1 MKKLLII
8 IVCLVA
14 LKAQAQED
22 VNIAYVDS
30 LFGQLPEVM
39 VKGERPIVKVQQ
51 GKLVYDMLRL
61 LEQQPVSNAYEAL
74 KELPG
79 VMEQQGDLSLGGREV
94 SVIINGKVS
103 TMSKEQL
110 KILLESIPVSRLE
123 KAEVMAA
130 APARYGIRGAMINV
144 VLKETLGKKPSLS
157 GELQGTFQK
166 DLHESGKGQGVLLY
180 SSRRFSLDAML
191 RYNDARSYSSIE
203 KESWH
208 TVGNQLHYLTL
219 DTKGN
224 GHGKRWDYRLGMDF
238 DLGKKRR
245 LSMVY
250 NGNHRK
256 GYDHTI
262 MEGTVISDKM
272 MTGTRTLH
280 NVKTDYQSS
289 FGLSAG
295 VDFLFYTSPTEESIR
310 SSLQGVENTFNN
322 RNNQRINRWLF
333 YVNQTHAL
341 KNGTN
346 LNFGIQY
353 TNTHDNSYQ
362 IYFDP
367 TTSEAV
373 TGHSSKDLRK
383 EYVLNLYAG
392 ASHTFS
398 KHLSGE
404 VSFASELY
412 DARGRH
418 SWHFYPTMNLIYQP
432 ADGHTFQLSFTS
444 DCTYPDYWHL
454 QALVQRM
461 DSYTEVHGNPS
472 LKPSSSYTFHL
483 NYLWQNKYMIGL
495 QYQDNPDNF
504 SQLPYQ
510 EPDRLAEV
518 NQFVNFNFRR
528 SLMLQLMAS
537 YRIGKWWNGRIF
549 AFGLLSHDKLDDFH
563 GIGIN
568 RKKLSAVLTSNN
580 TFVLSKR
587 PNLVA
592 SLSGRYQSK
601 GIQGFYD
608 IHPMGGLDASLQ
620 WTSVNGKT
628 KLILKGTDLFHTT
641 SPHTFIDWE
650 GQRMEQRLDWDN
662 RNVSLT
668 FVYKIGGYK
677 EKKRDAVD
685 TSRIGR

>member
-8 IVCLVA
+8 VVCLVA

-39 VKGERPIVKVQQ
+39 VKGERPVVKAQQ
-51 GKLVYDMLRL
+51 GKLVYDIPRF
-61 LEQQPVSNAYEAL
+61 LEQQPVSNAFEAL

-79 VMEQQGDLSLGGREV
+79 VMEQEGDLSLGGREV

-144 VLKETLGKKPSLS
+144 VLKEALGKKPSFS

-166 DLHESGKGQGVLLY
+166 DRHESEKGQGVLLY
-180 SSRRFSLDAML
+180 TSKRFSIDAML
-191 RYNDARSYSSIE
+191 GYSDTQSSSSIE
-203 KESWH
+203 KKSWH
-208 TVGNQLHYLTL
+208 MVENQLHHLTL

-238 DLGKKRR
+238 DLGKKHR

-256 GYDHTI
+256 GYDHTE
-262 MEGTVISDKM
+262 MQGTVTSDKM
-272 MTGTRTLH
+272 TEGTRILH

-295 VDFLFYTSPTEESIR
+295 VDFLFYNSPTEEVIR
-310 SSLQGVENTFNN
+310 SSLQGAENTYNN
-322 RNNQRINRWLF
+322 LNNQRINRWMF
-333 YVNQTHAL
+333 YANQTHAL

-362 IYFDP
+362 TYLDP
-367 TTSEAV
+367 TTNEAILNL
-373 TGHSSKDLRK
+373 SSKDLRK

-392 ASHTFS
+392 ASHAFS

-495 QYQDNPDNF
+495 QYQDNPASFN
-504 SQLPYQ
+504 QLPYQ
-510 EPDRLAEV
+510 DPGRLAEI
-518 NQFVNFNFRR
+518 NQFVNFDFRR
-528 SLMLQLMAS
+528 SWMLQLMAS
-537 YRIGKWWNGRIF
+537 YRVGKWWNGRIF

-563 GIGIN
+563 GIHFN
-568 RKKLSAVLTSNN
+568 RKKFSADLTSNN
-580 TFVLSKR
+580 TFILSKK

-592 SLSGRYQSK
+592 NLSGRYQSK
-601 GIQGFYD
+601 AIQGFYD
-608 IHPMGGLDASLQ
+608 IRPMGSLDASLQ
-620 WTSVNGKT
+620 WTSVNGKA

-641 SPHTFIDWE
+641 TPHTFIDWE